1 MIGGSRVAELT
12 RGRRLLILG
21 ICCSS
26 LFIVG
31 LDSTIVNLALPSI
44 RVELGASVTKL
55 QWTIDAYTLVIACLL
70 MVSGSTADRVGRR
83 RTFQAGLVVFGIGS
97 LLCGFAP
104 TIDLLIAFRMLQA
117 VGGSMLNPVAMSI
130 ITNTFTN
137 PRERAQAIGVWG
149 GVVGLS
155 MAVGPLVGG
164 ALVDAAGWRYIFW
177 INVPVTVAAVLM
189 TAFFVPESRAAV
201 PRRIDPVG
209 QVLVVLVLGSLVYG
223 IIEGQSAG
231 WGSPLIIGCFVLC
244 AVALVSLVLYER
256 RREEPLLEPRFF
268 RSAPFSGATLIAV
281 CGFSALSG
289 FLFLNSLYL
298 QSVRGF
304 SALHAG
310 LLTLPMA
317 AMTVVFAPLSG
328 WLVGHRG
335 PRLPLVVAGI
345 GLTVSGLLLS
355 RLDLTTSTVVLLAGY
370 LIFGLGFGMLNAP
383 ITNAAVSG
391 MPLSQAGVAAA
402 IASTSRQVG
411 ASLGVAIAGTVL
423 TARLVGPLETGFV
436 EAAVLCWYIIAG
448 CGFLVLVL
456 GLITTGKWA
465 RRTAEAVAGDLVRA
479 R

>member
-1 MIGGSRVAELT
+1 MQ
-12 RGRRLLILG
+12 RRYLILA
-21 ICCSS
+21 ICCMS

-31 LDSTIVNLALPSI
+31 LDTTIVNIALPSL
-44 RVELGASVTKL
+44 RADLNASVAGL
-55 QWTIDAYTLVIACLL
+55 QWVIDAYTLVLASLL
-70 MVSGSTADRVGRR
+70 VLSGSTADRIGRR
-83 RTFQAGLVVFGIGS
+83 RIFQTGLALFTAGS
-97 LLCGFAP
+97 LLCSVAP
-104 TIDLLIAFRMLQA
+104 GLGWLIAFRAMQA

-130 ITNTFTN
+130 ITNVFTE
-137 PRERAQAIGVWG
+137 PKERARAIGVWG
-149 GVVGLS
+149 AVVGFSL
-155 MAVGPLVGG
+155 ALGPVVGG
-164 ALVDAAGWRYIFW
+164 ALVDSLGWRSIFW
-177 INVPVTVAAVLM
+177 VNVPVGIAAFLL
-189 TAFFVPESRAAV
+189 AARFVPESRAAV

-209 QVLVVLVLGSLVYG
+209 QVLVVLVLGSLIYG
-223 IIEGQSAG
+223 IIEGRSAG
-231 WGSPLIIGCFVLC
+231 WGSPLIIGCFTLF

-256 RREEPLLEPRFF
+256 RREEPLLDPRFF
-268 RSAPFSGATLIAV
+268 RSAPFSGATLIAI

-335 PRLPLVVAGI
+335 PRLPLVVAGC

-355 RLDLTTSTVVLLAGY
+355 RLGLSTSTVVLLAGY

-402 IASTSRQVG
+402 LASTSRQVG

-423 TARLVGPLETGFV
+423 TARLIGPLETGFV

-465 RRTAEAVAGDLVRA
+465 RRTAESVAADLVRS

>member
-1 MIGGSRVAELT
+1 MEELT
-12 RGRRLLILG
+12 RRRRLLILG

-31 LDSTIVNLALPSI
+31 LDSTIVNLALPAI
-44 RVELGASVTKL
+44 RSELGASVSEL
-55 QWTIDAYTLVIACLL
+55 QWTIDAYTLVLASLL

-83 RTFQAGLVVFGIGS
+83 RTFQAGLVVFGLGS
-97 LLCGFAP
+97 LLCGIAP
-104 TIDLLIAFRMLQA
+104 TIGLLIGFRMLQA
-117 VGGSMLNPVAMSI
+117 IGGSMLNPVAMSI
-130 ITNTFTN
+130 ITNTFTD

-155 MAVGPLVGG
+155 MAVGPVVGG
-164 ALVDAAGWRYIFW
+164 ALVDAAGWRFIFW
-177 INVPVTVAAVLM
+177 INVPVTLFAVLM
-189 TAFFVPESRAAV
+189 TARFVPESRAAV
-201 PRRIDPVG
+201 PRRMDPVG
-209 QVLVVLVLGSLVYG
+209 QILVVLLLSTLTYG
-223 IIEGQSAG
+223 IIEGRSAG
-231 WGSPLIIGCFVLC
+231 WTSPLIIGCFV
-244 AVALVSLVLYER
+244 VTVGSLVSLVFYER
-256 RREEPLLEPRFF
+256 RREQPLLEPRFF

-281 CGFSALSG
+281 AGFSALSG

-317 AMTVVFAPLSG
+317 AMTVVFAPISG

-335 PRLPLVVAGI
+335 PRLPLVVAGSM
-345 GLTVSGLLLS
+345 LTVSGLVLS
-355 RLDLTTSTVVLLAGY
+355 RLSLTTSTAMLLVGY

-391 MPLSQAGVAAA
+391 MPRSQAGVAAA

-411 ASLGVAIAGTVL
+411 ASLGVAIAGTIL
-423 TARLVGPLETGFV
+423 TASLVGTLETGFV
-436 EAAVLCWYIIAG
+436 EAAKLCWFVIAG
-448 CGFLVLVL
+448 CGVLVVVL
-456 GLITTGKWA
+456 GLITTGAWA
-465 RRTAEAVAGDLVRA
+465 RRTAEAVAEDLVRT